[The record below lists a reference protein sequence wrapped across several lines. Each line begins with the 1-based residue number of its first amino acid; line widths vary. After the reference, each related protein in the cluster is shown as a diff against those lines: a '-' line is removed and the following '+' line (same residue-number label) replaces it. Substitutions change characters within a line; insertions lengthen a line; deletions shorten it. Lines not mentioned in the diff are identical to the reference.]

1 MYVTPRPDVNE
12 DPLYAVR
19 LGLTGMLAF
28 AAIPI
33 FNPALPPII
42 AALPLGLIA
51 AQRKAF
57 NPVKVVA
64 GPIVMIIMV
73 YVMTWFVEQLRPVPV
88 VYIGAIWLIY
98 FMAFRMILKTGAQVG
113 MLIIVVALLMSIMGM
128 HGTAT
133 LEAMRDGF
141 AQASLVALVVGPVV
155 YILLPAHTREIHV
168 DNPIPSGGN
177 LEIGAA
183 IRATVLMGLSF
194 WLYSVMQPSD
204 MMMAMI
210 AAMVVVFPSRQRVW
224 DEAFQRVRATVY
236 GVAMA
241 LLVLGLFTLSSQ
253 LLIILGLIFLA
264 GLFFGSKMLNG
275 PNPSMVYQYG
285 FSVTLALVAGALS
298 TQDPAYASFTRIVL
312 TLTGAFTAA
321 FLVALLDAATGWH
334 ADPEV
339 PPAAAQNPKS
349 A

>member
-1 MYVTPRPDVNE
+1 MYVTPRPDVTE

-33 FNPALPPII
+33 LNPALPPII

-57 NPVKVVA
+57 NPVKAVA

-88 VYIGAIWLIY
+88 VYIGAIWLVY

-141 AQASLVALVVGPVV
+141 AQASLVALVIGPVV
-155 YILLPAHTREIHV
+155 YILLPARTREMHV
-168 DNPIPSGGN
+168 DDPLPSGGRV
-177 LEIGAA
+177 ETGAA
-183 IRATVLMGLSF
+183 IRASVLMGLSF

-210 AAMVVVFPSRQRVW
+210 AAMVVVFPTRRRVW

-236 GVAMA
+236 GVAVA
-241 LLVLGLFTLSSQ
+241 LLVLWLFTVSSH
-253 LLIILGLIFLA
+253 LPIILGLVFLS

-275 PNPSMVYQYG
+275 RHPSMVYQYG

-312 TLTGAFTAA
+312 TLAGAFTAA

-334 ADPEV
+334 ADPTEV
-339 PPAAAQNPKS
+339 PAPPEKMRA
-349 A
+349 